1 MGLPVYVTEYLPAH
15 VATATSGKNVV
26 AVLGNIRD
34 AFSIREWGGMSMMRD
49 EISQATSA
57 RVRFYGM
64 AFANSKVTRAK
75 AMVQLQ
81 VTNA

>member
-1 MGLPVYVTEYLPAH
+1 LQVFFELA
-15 VATATSGKNVV
+15 
-26 AVLGNIRD
+26 
-34 AFSIREWGGMSMMRD
+34 AFQSFHQPTLCARRKLYAMAF
-49 EISQATSA
+49 QPPPL